1 MVAGDRYDLYH
12 LQQRAQLIDI
22 GTWQIALKKAI
33 NAFLPDVSPPTPVND
48 TFKNQK
54 SLKNMVYDG

>member
-33 NAFLPDVSPPTPVND
+33 NDYLPVVSPPEPANIETGAAAASCDNWNV
-48 TFKNQK
+48 K
-54 SLKNMVYDG
+54 